1 MILLDTN
8 ILSEPMRPS
17 PNEQV
22 ISWLDH
28 QVVADLFIC
37 AVTKAEIEL
46 GIALLAEGKRK
57 KTLFSAAQ
65 EIFSKFSDRC
75 LAFGAVEAS
84 IYAGIIA
91 DARKKGKTMTVEDG
105 QIAAVAVSYGFS
117 LATRN
122 IKDFNSIAALPLI
135 NPFDALRL
143 IAGKHRTAT

>member
-17 PNEQV
+17 PSERV
-22 ISWLDH
+22 ISWLDQ
-28 QVVADLFIC
+28 QVVTDLFIC

-46 GIALLAEGKRK
+46 GIALLPEGRRK
-57 KTLFSAAQ
+57 QSLFSAAQ
-65 EIFSKFSDRC
+65 EIFSKFSKHC
-75 LAFGAVEAS
+75 LAFGATEAS

-105 QIAAVAVSYGFS
+105 LIAAVAVSNGFS

-122 IKDFNSIAALPLI
+122 IKDFNGIAELPLI
-135 NPFDALRL
+135 NPFE
-143 IAGKHRTAT
+143 G